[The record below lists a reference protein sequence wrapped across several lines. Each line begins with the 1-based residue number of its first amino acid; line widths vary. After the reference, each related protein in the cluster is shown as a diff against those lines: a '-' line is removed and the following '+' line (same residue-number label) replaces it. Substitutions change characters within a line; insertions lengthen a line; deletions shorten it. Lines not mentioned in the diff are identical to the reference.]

1 MFAITGLSSYNK
13 CVNSPRSPLV
23 ILITLFLVLLLLLS
37 AAGYEYFRQGEIHVK
52 RAAADSLG
60 AIADLKV
67 KEILNWRQGLLDDAA
82 VVSANPFNAL
92 RVIPFLEKGPAAGGY
107 EAEIKAWLTSLV
119 SIHGFMDAVLLD
131 AAGGVRLSSG
141 FSPAVAGE
149 YAKANASLVCASG
162 RPLLSDFHKVSA
174 IGPVHIDLY
183 APILRAGKDA
193 GEPACVGLYLF
204 RINPRDFLYPL
215 IQDWPVPSPSGETL
229 LVRREG
235 ADVLFLN
242 ELRHRKGPALTLRFP
257 AVTSN
262 LPAAMA
268 VRGIEGLVEGT
279 DYRGV
284 RVLSVIL
291 PLPGTPWFMIAK
303 EDLSEILAPL
313 RIRLAVLAFAFVVL
327 CFGIAIALL
336 FWLKR
341 REAHFYKKQYEAE
354 HDHLAL
360 VRHFEYLHK
369 YANDIIFL
377 SDRDHRVVESNER
390 ASAAYGY
397 TREELKGLRIP
408 DLRTPQAKPEFA
420 GTMREAERTGGLVY
434 ETVHQR
440 KDGSVFP
447 VEVSL
452 RILDIEGVRYYQAII
467 RDISERK
474 KTQERMLVTLR
485 EKEVLLREIHHRVK
499 NNMQVISSLLSLQ
512 AQRFTDPEV
521 REAFHESQDRIRS
534 MALVHEK
541 LYQTRD
547 LSRIDFSD
555 YVKSL
560 TSFLFRT
567 YQTEGT
573 RITLKLDLDRASLDV
588 NAAIPCGL
596 ILNELVLNSLK
607 HAFPGDR
614 KGEITVGLHE
624 SEGGMIR
631 LTVHDDGIGIPE
643 GIEFGHTDTLGLQ
656 IISLLTQQLD
666 GRIDIRRDGGTTFT
680 LSFKLPS
687 YESRV

>member
-1 MFAITGLSSYNK
+1 MK
-13 CVNSPRSPLV
+13 PPRSPLA
-23 ILITLFLVLLLLLS
+23 IPIVLLLALILLLS
-37 AAGYEYFRQGEIHVK
+37 AAGYEYFRQGERHVK
-52 RAAADSLG
+52 RAATENLG
-60 AIADLKV
+60 AIADLKI
-67 KEILNWRQGLLDDAA
+67 KEILNWRKALLDDAA
-82 VVSANPFNAL
+82 AVTANPLNAL
-92 RVIPFLEKGPAAGGY
+92 RVIPFLERDAAADGY

-119 SIHGFMDAVLLD
+119 SIYGFMDAVLLD
-131 AAGGVRLSSG
+131 TAGRVWLSSG

-149 YAKANASLVCASG
+149 YAKVNASLVCASG
-162 RPLLSDFHKVSA
+162 RPLLSDFHKTPG

-183 APILRAGKDA
+183 APILRAGRDA
-193 GEPACVGLYLF
+193 GEPACAGMYLF

-235 ADVLFLN
+235 TDVVFLN
-242 ELRHRKGPALTLRFP
+242 DLRHRKDTALTLRFP
-257 AVTSN
+257 ASTAN

-268 VRGIEGLVEGT
+268 VRGVDGLVEGT

-313 RIRLAVLAFAFVVL
+313 RIRVATLAFAFIVL

-336 FWLKR
+336 FWLKQ
-341 REAHFYKKQYEAE
+341 REAHFYKKQYEIE

-377 SDRDHRVVESNER
+377 ADLDHRVVESNER

-397 TREELKGLRIP
+397 TQEELKGLRIP
-408 DLRTPQAKPEFA
+408 DLRAPQARPQFA

-440 KDGSVFP
+440 KGGAVFP

-452 RILDIEGVRYYQAII
+452 RILDIDGVRYHQAII

-474 KTQERMLVTLR
+474 KTEERIMETLR

-512 AQRFTDPEV
+512 SQRFTDAEV

-547 LSRIDFSD
+547 LSRIDFSE
-555 YVKSL
+555 YIKSL

-573 RITLKLDLDRASLDV
+573 RITLKLDLDRTSLDV

-614 KGEITVGLHE
+614 KGEITVSLHE

-631 LTVHDDGIGIPE
+631 LAVHDDGVGIPE
-643 GIEFGHTDTLGLQ
+643 GVEFGHTDTLGLQ
-656 IISLLTQQLD
+656 IISLLTEQLD

-680 LSFKLPS
+680 LSFRLPR